1 MLRTSKIYCKFPN
14 FYQGATLLIISFKF
28 LFSLYSNIYT
38 QMYNKMQIKIDWKET
53 IIAVVK
59 LDVDNLTAVHQ
70 MLLIIISMLYIFH
83 IKNCLLL
90 IKNIKS
96 QMGILS
102 KFLPNDS
109 LQEVLI

>member
-1 MLRTSKIYCKFPN
+1 
-14 FYQGATLLIISFKF
+14 
-28 LFSLYSNIYT
+28 
-38 QMYNKMQIKIDWKET
+38 MQIKIDWKET

-83 IKNCLLL
+83 IKNCLFL